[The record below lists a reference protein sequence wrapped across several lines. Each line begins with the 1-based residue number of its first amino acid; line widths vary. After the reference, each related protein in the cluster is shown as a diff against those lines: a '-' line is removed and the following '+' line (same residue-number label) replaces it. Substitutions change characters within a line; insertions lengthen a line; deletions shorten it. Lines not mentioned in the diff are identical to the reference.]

1 MPTNGATTETKREWD
16 DRPKALR
23 YAERINAMEEMILD
37 GLPEVIAKLM
47 SMAKDGNIPA
57 ARYLIDRMAGRP
69 SRLPLPPSIDTSLP
83 YKREDWTS
91 DLIIRRE
98 QRESRTNAH
107 IRSLY
112 SAVTADDPFP
122 GLGPTPTLQA
132 MKEELA
138 RRTLFGTKSE
148 RNSTSPFRK

>member
-1 MPTNGATTETKREWD
+1 MSAICKAPNPAERD

-23 YAERINAMEEMILD
+23 YEDRINAMEEMILD

-69 SRLPLPPSIDTSLP
+69 SRLPLPPSIDKSLP
-83 YKREDWTS
+83 YTSEDWIS
-91 DLIIRRE
+91 DKIIRKE
-98 QRESRTNAH
+98 QRDSKTAAH

-112 SAVTADDPFP
+112 RAA
-122 GLGPTPTLQA
+122 
-132 MKEELA
+132 KEEDGFPDIGSSPSLENMQQMLA
-138 RRTLFGTKSE
+138 YWNVSKMSGRRNA
-148 RNSTSPFRK
+148 NSSMRR

>member
-1 MPTNGATTETKREWD
+1 MSTTGATTETKREWD

-23 YAERINAMEEMILD
+23 YAERINALEEMILD
-37 GLPEVIAKLM
+37 GLPEVIGKLM

-69 SRLPLPPSIDTSLP
+69 SRLPLPPSIDKSLP
-83 YKREDWTS
+83 YKSEDWTS
-91 DLIIRRE
+91 DLIIRKE

-112 SAVTADDPFP
+112 SAATADDPFP
-122 GLGPTPTLQA
+122 GIGSSPSLEA
-132 MKEELA
+132 MKEALA
-138 RRTLFGTKSE
+138 RRNIANMGS
-148 RNSTSPFRK
+148 NHIRK